1 MPSPPSN
8 RPLSK
13 KPAPWLWLLPGGL
26 LLLGCAGFVWW
37 WMQGRAPEPL
47 ADAHWV
53 DEQQCRDC
61 HAGAVKDWQGSHH
74 QLAMQPANPQTVLA
88 DFEAS
93 PLHNDVETTRF
104 LRKGDEF
111 WVNTPGPDGRPA
123 DFKVVYTFGV
133 EPLQQYLVELSG
145 GRLQALGA
153 AWDVEKRGWFHLYP
167 DQGVDHRDP
176 LHWSGA
182 QQNANFMC
190 IECHTTGFERRF
202 DSDNDQFASHWQ
214 ALGVGC
220 QSCHGPASN
229 HLLWTREPQR
239 ADLRNSGLVVN
250 LRDGGNR
257 SEVETCARC
266 HSRRSPLGDGYHA
279 ERSLFDDYLPVELG
293 AGLYEVDGKI
303 QDEVFEYGSF
313 TQSRMHAAGVRCSDC
328 HNAHSGALRLSGNG
342 VCTQC
347 HNPAG
352 QAPRVEIRTGKL
364 LAEQYDST
372 EHHRHP
378 QGSAGAQCT
387 SCHMPGRYYMGN
399 DLRHDHSFSV
409 PNPAQAVALGH
420 GDACLG
426 CHRETDGQQVA
437 RQFQDWFGQPAPRDG
452 GFARALQQ
460 ARTGKTGAAQALY
473 AQLARTDLP
482 ALRKAALLAEVP
494 RYPGPAVGQ
503 VVATALQHPEAVVRL
518 AAIDVLVAMAS
529 PEQQVQV
536 LAPLLGDGRRAVR
549 LAATWQLAQ
558 LPAELRQGLPRWPA
572 ALTEYE
578 QAQRSQ
584 LDRAEALTNLAMLYQ
599 HTGRPEQVE
608 AHLRLALQRNSHFHP
623 ARLLLAQWLEQ
634 QGKRNQALQLLQ
646 DSSATYPQEA
656 SLQHALGLARVRAGQ
671 RDTALEALAQAQ
683 QLASDN
689 ASYAYVLAVALHDAG
704 QQEAAQQLLQQ
715 QLANDPAN
723 RAVRIALVGY
733 LQAAGQA
740 QEAARLLD
748 ELQAVNPYDPL
759 LRTGR

>member
-1 MPSPPSN
+1 MASSPSARPS
-8 RPLSK
+8 SQ
-13 KPAPWLWLLPGGL
+13 PARWLWLLLGAL
-26 LLLGCAGFVWW
+26 LLLGSVGFAWW
-37 WMQGRAPEPL
+37 WTQGRAPEPL
-47 ADAHWV
+47 AAAHWV
-53 DEQQCRDC
+53 DEQQCQGC
-61 HAGAVKDWQGSHH
+61 HAGAFKAWQGSHH
-74 QLAMQPANPQTVLA
+74 QRAMQPASPQTVLA
-88 DFEAS
+88 DFNAA
-93 PLHNDVETTRF
+93 PLHNDVETTHF
-104 LRKGDEF
+104 QRKGDEF
-111 WVNTPGPDGRPA
+111 WVNLPGPDGQPA
-123 DFKVVYTFGV
+123 DFRVAYTFGV
-133 EPLQQYLVELSG
+133 SPLQQYLVELEG

-153 AWDVEKRGWFHLYP
+153 AWDVEKQAWFHLYP

-202 DSDNDQFASHWQ
+202 DSDLSQFASHWQ

-229 HLLWTREPQR
+229 HLVWTREPER
-239 ADLRNSGLVVN
+239 TDLRNHGLVVN

-279 ERSLFDDYLPVELG
+279 ERPLFDDYLPATLS

-328 HNAHSGALRLSGNG
+328 HNAHSGALRLSGNA

-352 QAPRVEIRTGKL
+352 KAVRGEIRAGGL
-364 LAEQYDST
+364 LAKQYDSP

-378 QGSAGAQCT
+378 QDSPGAQCT

-409 PNPAQAVALGH
+409 PNPAQAVELGH

-426 CHRETDGQQVA
+426 CHREADGQQVA

-452 GFARALQQ
+452 GYARALQQ
-460 ARTGKTGAAQALY
+460 ARTGQVGAAQALY

-494 RYPGPAVGQ
+494 RYPGPAAAQ
-503 VVATALQHPEAVVRL
+503 LVAAALQHPEAVVRL
-518 AAIDVLVAMAS
+518 AAIDVLPALAT
-529 PEQQVQV
+529 PEQQVQA

-558 LPAELRQGLPRWPA
+558 LPTELRQGLPRWPA
-572 ALTEYE
+572 ALAEYE

-584 LDRAEALTNLAMLYQ
+584 LDRAEALTNLATLYQ
-599 HTGRPEQVE
+599 QTGRPEQAE
-608 AHLRLALQRNSHFHP
+608 ASLRLALQRNTHFHP
-623 ARLLLAQWLEQ
+623 ARLLLAQWLEGQGRRDEAQ
-634 QGKRNQALQLLQ
+634 QFLQE
-646 DSSATYPQEA
+646 SIAAYPQEA
-656 SLQHALGLARVRAGQ
+656 SLHHALGLTRVRAGQ
-671 RDTALEALAQAQ
+671 RDTALEALRKAQ
-683 QLASDN
+683 QLAPDN

-704 QQEAAQQLLQQ
+704 QPEAARQLLQQ
-715 QLANDPAN
+715 QLARDPAN
-723 RAVRIALVGY
+723 REVRMALASY
-733 LQAAGQA
+733 LQVAGRR
-740 QEAARLLD
+740 QEAAVLLG
-748 ELQAVNPYDPL
+748 ELQLINPFDPS
-759 LRTGR
+759 LRRSR

>member
-1 MPSPPSN
+1 MTPP
-8 RPLSK
+8 R
-13 KPAPWLWLLPGGL
+13 WRWLLLGL
-26 LLLGCAGFVWW
+26 LLLGSLGFAWW
-37 WMQGRAPEPL
+37 WTQGRAPEPL
-47 ADAHWV
+47 AAVHWV
-53 DEQQCRDC
+53 DEQQCQGC
-61 HAGAVKDWQGSHH
+61 HAGAVKEWQGSHH

-88 DFEAS
+88 DFSAA
-93 PLHNDVETTRF
+93 PLQNDVETTRF
-104 LRKGDEF
+104 VRKGDEF
-111 WVNTPGPDGRPA
+111 WVNLPGADGQPA
-123 DFKVVYTFGV
+123 DFKVAYTFGV
-133 EPLQQYLVELSG
+133 EPLQQYLVELEG

-153 AWDVEKRGWFHLYP
+153 AWDVEKQTWFHLYP

-202 DSDNDQFASHWQ
+202 DSDKNRFASHWQ

-229 HLLWTREPQR
+229 HLVWTREPGR
-239 ADLRNSGLVVN
+239 VDLRNYGLVVN

-257 SEVETCARC
+257 SEVEACGRC

-279 ERSLFDDYLPVELG
+279 ERALFDDYLPATLD
-293 AGLYEVDGKI
+293 AGQYEVDGKI
-303 QDEVFEYGSF
+303 QGEVFEYGSF
-313 TQSRMHAAGVRCSDC
+313 SQSRMHAAGVRCSDC
-328 HNAHSGALRLSGNG
+328 HNAHTGALRLSGNG

-352 QAPRVEIRTGKL
+352 KAVRGEIRAGGL
-364 LAEQYDST
+364 LAKQYDSP

-409 PNPAQAVALGH
+409 PNPAQAIELGH

-426 CHRETDGQQVA
+426 CHDDRDARQVA

-452 GFARALQQ
+452 GYARALQQ
-460 ARTGKTGAAQALY
+460 ARAGQAGAAEALY
-473 AQLARTDLP
+473 AQLARNDLP

-494 RYPGPAVGQ
+494 RYPGPAAGQ

-518 AAIDVLVAMAS
+518 AAIDVLAALAT
-529 PEQQVQV
+529 PEQQAQM

-549 LAATWQLAQ
+549 LAAAWQLAQ

-578 QAQRSQ
+578 HAQRSQ

-599 HTGRPEQVE
+599 QTNRPEQVE
-608 AHLRLALQRNSHFHP
+608 AQLRLALQRDAHFQP
-623 ARLLLAQWLEQ
+623 ARLLLARWLEG
-634 QGKRNQALQLLQ
+634 QGRRDEALQLLQ
-646 DSSATYPQEA
+646 DSSAAYPQEA
-656 SLQHALGLARVRAGQ
+656 SLQHAYGLALVRAGQ
-671 RDTALEALAQAQ
+671 REAALMALLKAQ
-683 QLASDN
+683 QLAPDN
-689 ASYAYVLAVALHDAG
+689 AGHAYVLAVALHDAG
-704 QQEAAQQLLQQ
+704 QQEAARQLLLQQ
-715 QLANDPAN
+715 LASDPAN
-723 RAVRIALVGY
+723 REVRMALVGY
-733 LQAAGQA
+733 LQAAGQS
-740 QEAARLLD
+740 QEAARLLGD
-748 ELQAVNPYDPL
+748 LQAINPFDPL
-759 LRTGR
+759 LRARR